1 VGVVGA
7 TRARDA
13 SLAGAVAAVGVIAL
27 AEVDIIDAETLVAS
41 DDSIQSRVGFDS
53 RSTKKVHATPRDVER
68 RARAR

>member
-1 VGVVGA
+1 
-7 TRARDA
+7 
-13 SLAGAVAAVGVIAL
+13 
-27 AEVDIIDAETLVAS
+27 AETLVAS